1 MALPQNP
8 DGLTAGDRALLSAS
22 LEQTNKLKAQT
33 KVLEKLTDAI
43 SKQQKEYGNL
53 RKDIQDSQKKLFEG
67 NGKGFSEIRK
77 YFQKQQTP
85 GFSSR
90 SKIGDKDSEQKGF
103 FKNAMNKLFGQ
114 SKYQQKMMDDTTA
127 IRDISE
133 LTRADI
139 SFIKRQYEDPARA
152 KERELLAQAI
162 ADKINIAGSDSEG
175 GGGFLSKLGLGLASI
190 LAAAFSAGI
199 ALFSGALKTLFKV
212 LLDKIVL
219 GIGLAIEKIVQG
231 IAASITRI
239 FGLLGDLWEKIKSW
253 RSSPATTT
261 PASASPGITPSATP
275 VPAGQPMGG
284 NPALAGPETPRIAG
298 PGGTAAPSSIPKP
311 EQLFQ
316 NKQGLYVTAS
326 ELAATEGMAA
336 RLSSTLGTIFKGLVL
351 LQALITPL
359 VTSEEEIK
367 IVKAAVAK
375 RAAET
380 ARRTFAATDER
391 RFDMMS
397 KDKAASGLVQQDDE
411 QWKGWDTGEKSVMDV
426 IKDKMLDILTKV
438 EDYVE
443 EEIGNK
449 FATASKN
456 WLDQVGELDINGEKI
471 NLLPN
476 LGTATASVLNS
487 IAQESIDLL
496 LKSKEFAEP
505 AGNYITNQV
514 NNVVNG
520 GGAQSQIVLPSA
532 PSVNTRPEI
541 QQMLM
546 GGVVIGGRRYF

>member
-1 MALPQNP
+1 M
-8 DGLTAGDRALLSAS
+8 
-22 LEQTNKLKAQT
+22 
-33 KVLEKLTDAI
+33 
-43 SKQQKEYGNL
+43 
-53 RKDIQDSQKKLFEG
+53 KKF
-67 NGKGFSEIRK
+67 
-77 YFQKQQTP
+77 FQKQKEIILVFAYA
-85 GFSSR
+85 GAVVILVSFV
-90 SKIGDKDSEQKGF
+90 
-103 FKNAMNKLFGQ
+103 
-114 SKYQQKMMDDTTA
+114 
-127 IRDISE
+127 ISP
-133 LTRADI
+133 I
-139 SFIKRQYEDPARA
+139 
-152 KERELLAQAI
+152 
-162 ADKINIAGSDSEG
+162 
-175 GGGFLSKLGLGLASI
+175 LSK
-190 LAAAFSAGI
+190 
-199 ALFSGALKTLFKV
+199 
-212 LLDKIVL
+212 
-219 GIGLAIEKIVQG
+219 
-231 IAASITRI
+231 
-239 FGLLGDLWEKIKSW
+239 
-253 RSSPATTT
+253 
-261 PASASPGITPSATP
+261 
-275 VPAGQPMGG
+275 
-284 NPALAGPETPRIAG
+284 
-298 PGGTAAPSSIPKP
+298 
-311 EQLFQ
+311 
-316 NKQGLYVTAS
+316 
-326 ELAATEGMAA
+326 
-336 RLSSTLGTIFKGLVL
+336 
-351 LQALITPL
+351 
-359 VTSEEEIK
+359 IK

-380 ARRTFAATDER
+380 ARQTFAATDER

-487 IAQESIDLL
+487 IAQESKDLL

-514 NNVVNG
+514 NNVSS
-520 GGAQSQIVLPSA
+520 GGASAPIVLPSA

>member
-103 FKNAMNKLFGQ
+103 FKNAMNKLFGP
-114 SKYQQKMMDDTTA
+114 SKYQQKMMDDTSA

-133 LTRADI
+133 LTRVDI
-139 SFIKRQYEDPARA
+139 SFIKKQYEDPARA

-175 GGGFLSKLGLGLASI
+175 GGGFLSKLGIGLASI

-199 ALFSGALKTLFKV
+199 TLFGGALKTLFKE

-219 GIGLAIEKIVQG
+219 GIGLAIEKVVQG
-231 IAASITRI
+231 IAAAITRI

-261 PASASPGITPSATP
+261 PASASPSTTPSSAAVP
-275 VPAGQPMGG
+275 VGQPMSG
-284 NPALAGPETPRIAG
+284 NPALASPETPRIAG

-316 NKQGLYVTAS
+316 NKQGVYVTAA
-326 ELAATEGMAA
+326 ELSVAEGMMGKIGAFL
-336 RLSSTLGTIFKGLVL
+336 RGLNTAL
-351 LQALITPL
+351 LPL
-359 VTSEEEIK
+359 YMASQLFGTSEEEMK
-367 IVKAAVAK
+367 ILKAADAK

-380 ARRTFAATDER
+380 ARQTFAATDER

-397 KDKAASGLVQQDDE
+397 KDKAVSGLVQKDDE
-411 QWKGWDTGEKSVMDV
+411 QWRGWDTGEKSIMDV

-487 IAQESIDLL
+487 IAQESKDLL